1 MIVELSDLGGDLTD
15 LPPLEAVPGVKD
27 DPVLLLELP
36 QLRVDVESSPKVCLK
51 KRLYTHFTEL
61 TIPQKIKAAGFFV
74 MKIVFLF
81 CYILSIVKC
90 FP

>member
-36 QLRVDVESSPKVCLK
+36 QLRVDVESSAKVCLEK
-51 KRLYTHFTEL
+51 SLKGHFTISE
-61 TIPQKIKAAGFFV
+61 KAQ
-74 MKIVFLF
+74 L
-81 CYILSIVKC
+81 
-90 FP
+90 